1 MCDVLAVESAD
12 GTAKIQKIVLA
23 RELFGAEFVPY
34 DRKRTR
40 S

>member
-1 MCDVLAVESAD
+1 MLAVESAD